1 MIEVSKTITDK
12 LDKILI
18 HKIWGMIIFILF
30 MWLMFTTTFTL
41 GNYPAMWINMLF
53 NYLSVIIANA
63 LPTGMLEDFIIEG
76 LLHGIGGIIMFVPSI
91 LILFVFI
98 SLVETTGYI
107 HRIELL
113 FDKAMTKVGLQGR
126 AFIPLLIGFG
136 CNVPAI
142 MAIRN
147 LEHKHDRLITMLIAP
162 FMSCSAR
169 LPVYVLF
176 IGAFFPNHSGTV
188 LFAIYATGVIM
199 AILMSIVLRRTLF
212 KGAKLKSITKLTVY
226 RIPKVKLLLNVVW
239 INIKHY
245 IKKIGT
251 VIVIASIIIWA
262 LEYFPR
268 KVNYSKDYAKEIS
281 LVNSQF
287 DSIIVKQSLSLN
299 ISKSQVDSIKELKKI
314 EINKIKFAQIS
325 EQKENSYIGHIGHFI
340 EPVLAPL
347 GFDWK
352 LGICILSG
360 ISSKEVTISTLN
372 IIFQT
377 GHTGESSNTTLI
389 NNIKSQTYQSG
400 SKIGK
405 KVFTPVVALSFMIF
419 ILLYF
424 PCIGVLSAIKN
435 VSGKW
440 KWAIFTMIY
449 TTAIAWIASFIVYQV
464 GSLFL

>member
-1 MIEVSKTITDK
+1 MTKTPNSLTEK
-12 LDKILI
+12 LDKVLT

-30 MWLMFTTTFTL
+30 MWLMFTATFKL
-41 GNYPAMWINMLF
+41 GNYPALWINMFF
-53 NYLSVIIANA
+53 NYISTLIGDVLTPGIV
-63 LPTGMLEDFIIEG
+63 EDFIIEG
-76 LLHGIGGIIMFVPSI
+76 LLHGIGGIVMFVPSI

-107 HRIELL
+107 YRVEML
-113 FDKAMTKVGLQGR
+113 FDKAMTKIGLHGR

-147 LEHKHDRLITMLIAP
+147 LEHKNDRLITMLIAP

-176 IGAFFPNHSGTV
+176 IGAFFPDYSGTV
-188 LFAIYATGVIM
+188 LFAIYATGVLM
-199 AILMSIVLRRTLF
+199 AILVSIILRHTIF
-212 KGAKLKSITKLTVY
+212 KGVRLKSVAILHPYKL
-226 RIPKVKLLLNVVW
+226 PKINILFNVVW

-251 VIVIASIIIWA
+251 VIVVASIIIWV

-268 KVNYSKDYAKEIS
+268 KVNYSKDYNKEME
-281 LVNSQF
+281 LVNIKYDAMIDAQTLT
-287 DSIIVKQSLSLN
+287 INKL
-299 ISKSQVDSIKELKKI
+299 DSIKTLKQT
-314 EINKIKFAQIS
+314 EINNIKFKQLS
-325 EQKENSYIGHIGHFI
+325 EQKENSYIGRIGKFI
-340 EPVLAPL
+340 EPVLSPL

-360 ISSKEVTISTLN
+360 ISSKEVTISTFN
-372 IIFQT
+372 IIFQS
-377 GHTGESSNTTLI
+377 GHSGESSSATLI
-389 NNIKSQTYQSG
+389 NNIKSQTYLSG
-400 SKIGK
+400 DKIGQ
-405 KVFTPVVALSFMIF
+405 KVFTPAVALSFMVF

-424 PCIGVLSAIKN
+424 PCIGVISAIKN

-440 KWAIFTMIY
+440 KWAIFTVLY
-449 TTAIAWIASFIVYQV
+449 TTATAWIVSFIVYQV
-464 GSLFL
+464 SSIIL